1 MYIQYVCVCLYMF
14 SMIICIIYNDNLII
28 SYHYHIATVLQQTG
42 FLLVLGVTLP
52 PPGTGLRSL
61 TLFLQSD
68 VKRTEMSRTLM
79 QSFLLCPLFFSVT

>member
-14 SMIICIIYNDNLII
+14 SIIICIIYNDNLII
-28 SYHYHIATVLQQTG
+28 NYHYHITVLQQTG

-52 PPGTGLRSL
+52 PPGAGLRSL

-68 VKRTEMSRTLM
+68 VKHTEMSRTLM
-79 QSFLLCPLFFSVT
+79 QSFLLCPFFFSVT